1 MYWKH
6 EAIENLKDYSA
17 KKASIQ
23 NLTDEI
29 KELTAKRGSIRS
41 ATSDGVAVKGGG
53 SGREDAMINNIVRL
67 DKLRENLHDAEQFI
81 YRMDRGLEF
90 LEIGEKELL
99 VRFYIT
105 PERHAAEHFA
115 DELGVDVKTVYHRKD
130 RALRKFTIAMYGCT
144 ES

>member
-29 KELTAKRGSIRS
+29 KELAAKRGSIRS
-41 ATSDGVAVKGGG
+41 ATADGVAVMGGG
-53 SGREDAMINNIVRL
+53 SGREDAIINNIVRL
-67 DKLRENLHDAEQFI
+67 DKLRGNLRDTEQFI
-81 YRMDRGLEF
+81 ARMDRGLGF
-90 LEIGEKELL
+90 LEIDEQELL
-99 VRFYIT
+99 VRFYVT
-105 PERHAAEHFA
+105 PEKYAAEHFA
-115 DELGVDVKTVYHRKD
+115 DELGVDIKTVYHRKD
-130 RALRKFTIAMYGCT
+130 RALRKFTIAMYGCL